1 VLEGVGGEVTQVD
14 GSPIEYGKANI
25 LNPHFVASS

>member
-1 VLEGVGGEVTQVD
+1 VTQVD